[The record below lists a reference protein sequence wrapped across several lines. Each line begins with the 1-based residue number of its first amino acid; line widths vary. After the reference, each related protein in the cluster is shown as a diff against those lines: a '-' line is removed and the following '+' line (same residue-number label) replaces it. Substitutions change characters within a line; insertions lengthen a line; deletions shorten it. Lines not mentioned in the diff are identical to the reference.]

1 VHVKTDC
8 SSDAAPLGSPRPF
21 GRVVTLGKGRCLMA
35 LGFYFTHGGFT
46 PDKYDQVI
54 KQLDAAGAGSPK
66 GRSIH
71 VALESNGEI
80 QVFDVWD
87 SQEEFDA
94 FGETLLP
101 ILAAA
106 GIELND
112 PMVASVHNVISG

>member
-1 VHVKTDC
+1 
-8 SSDAAPLGSPRPF
+8 
-21 GRVVTLGKGRCLMA
+21 MA

-46 PDKYDQVI
+46 PDKYNAVI
-54 KQLDAAGAGSPK
+54 KQLDDAGAGAPK

-94 FGETLLP
+94 FGETLVP
-101 ILAAA
+101 ILTEA
-106 GIELND
+106 GVELNP
-112 PMVASVHNVISG
+112 PMVANVHNVIQG

>member
-1 VHVKTDC
+1 V
-8 SSDAAPLGSPRPF
+8 
-21 GRVVTLGKGRCLMA
+21 A

-46 PDKYDQVI
+46 PDKYDAVI
-54 KQLDAAGAGSPK
+54 KELAAAGAGSPK

-94 FGETLLP
+94 FGTTLLP
-101 ILAAA
+101 ILTGH
-106 GIELND
+106 GIELNE
-112 PMVASVHNVISG
+112 PMVARVHNVILG

>member
-1 VHVKTDC
+1 
-8 SSDAAPLGSPRPF
+8 
-21 GRVVTLGKGRCLMA
+21 MA

-46 PDKYDQVI
+46 PDKYDAVI
-54 KQLDAAGAGSPK
+54 KQLDAAGAGAPK

-94 FGETLLP
+94 FGETLIP
-101 ILAAA
+101 ILAKA
-106 GIELND
+106 GITLNA
-112 PMVASVHNVISG
+112 PMVAGVHNVIMG

>member
-1 VHVKTDC
+1 
-8 SSDAAPLGSPRPF
+8 
-21 GRVVTLGKGRCLMA
+21 MA

-46 PDKYDQVI
+46 PAKYDEVI
-54 KQLDAAGAGSPK
+54 KELDAAGAGSPK
-66 GRSIH
+66 GRTYH

-80 QVFDVWD
+80 QVFDLWN

-101 ILAAA
+101 ILAGQ
-106 GIELND
+106 GIELNA

>member
-1 VHVKTDC
+1 
-8 SSDAAPLGSPRPF
+8 
-21 GRVVTLGKGRCLMA
+21 MA

-46 PDKYDQVI
+46 PDMYNTVI
-54 KQLDAAGAGSPK
+54 KQLDDAGVGTPK

-94 FGETLLP
+94 FGETLVP

-106 GIELND
+106 GVTLNA
-112 PMVASVHNVISG
+112 PMVAGVHNVIMG